1 MFKLMELGQVSVQ
14 EAYKTWNMG
23 VGMMMIADAEKAD
36 GLIAALQKEEVESQV
51 IGYVTGGEEIQF

>member
-1 MFKLMELGQVSVQ
+1 MLKLMEMGRVSVE

-23 VGMMMIADAEKAD
+23 VGMMMVTAVEHADELLEMLK
-36 GLIAALQKEEVESQV
+36 KEGVESQV